1 VTGNGH
7 NSMLVSL
14 YGTAKSR
21 VSNATIDGKVAFID
35 SESERGHPVATT
47 SVSLAPG
54 QTRTLV
60 FHVHEPAAT
69 GPLLTLTQPL
79 FTPLHLNLNTP
90 HCPSTG

>member
-1 VTGNGH
+1 
-7 NSMLVSL
+7 
-14 YGTAKSR
+14 

-79 FTPLHLNLNTP
+79 SRPLHLNLNTP